1 MDKRGYSSKRMDS
14 RRISINMTSIIIIG
28 GGIIGTLIARELG
41 KYKLTVTLI
50 EKEIDIAF
58 GSTKANSGI
67 IHAGYDDL
75 PQTIKAQLCVRG
87 NKLWPMLAQ
96 QLHIPFTQSGSLVI
110 ATNNEGYAS
119 LETLQQRGKQN
130 RVHSLRLIDDPTVL
144 QRLEPHLT
152 PHAIAALYAP
162 TAGLTSPYEAAIAA
176 AENARAN
183 GVRLILGQPVQR
195 ILIKHGQIAGLYTP
209 NGFWPAD
216 CILNTAGLNSDTIS
230 SLAGISSFSI
240 TPVKGEYLLYD
251 KQETNIVNHI
261 LFPVPSLQTK
271 GIVVTHTIH
280 GNLLLGPTAT
290 LTLQKHDLATTTS
303 GHQEILTEATKL
315 VPHLNQYA
323 AQAITSFSGIRAEAD
338 TKDFIIA
345 AYEDPYGFINVAGIK
360 SPGLTAAPAIALQI
374 TTMLKDYLGSLKE
387 KEIVKLTRTPIPQ
400 PKTTVLN
407 NETQNL
413 IMNRPR
419 FGHLICRCE
428 HVSEGEVIE
437 AIQRGAST
445 LDGIKFRTRA
455 GMGRC
460 QGGFCTPHLIHVLTR
475 ETGMKVEAITKRGG
489 MSHIVSSSVKPQ
501 WSCDDT

>member
-1 MDKRGYSSKRMDS
+1 
-14 RRISINMTSIIIIG
+14 MTSIIIIG
-28 GGIIGTLIARELG
+28 GGIIGTLIARELA
-41 KYKLTVTLI
+41 KYQLTITLI
-50 EKEIDIAF
+50 EKQVDIAF

-67 IHAGYDDL
+67 IHAGYDDQ
-75 PQTIKAQLCVRG
+75 PHTIKAQLCVRG
-87 NKLWPMLAQ
+87 NQLWPTLAQ
-96 QLHIPFTQSGSLVI
+96 QLHIPFTQPGSLVI
-110 ATNNEGYAS
+110 ATNTEDYAS

-130 RVHSLRLIDDPTVL
+130 RVPSLHLIDTPSVL
-144 QRLEPHLT
+144 QKLEPHLT

-176 AENARAN
+176 AENAQAN
-183 GVRLILGQPVQR
+183 GVRLIRGQPVQR
-195 ILIKHGQIAGLYTP
+195 IIIKHGHIAGLYTP

-216 CILNTAGLNSDTIS
+216 YIINTAGLNSDTIS

-240 TPVKGEYLLYD
+240 APVKGEYLLYD
-251 KQETNIVNHI
+251 KHVTNLVNHI

-290 LTLQKHDLATTTS
+290 STPQKHDLATTTS
-303 GHQEILTEATKL
+303 GHQEIITEATKL
-315 VPHLNQYA
+315 VPLLNQYSVHT
-323 AQAITSFSGIRAEAD
+323 INSFSGLRAEAD

-360 SPGLTAAPAIALQI
+360 SPGLTAAPAIAHQI
-374 TTMLKDYLGSLKE
+374 TTMLNDYIGSLKE
-387 KEIVKLTRTPIPQ
+387 KEIVKLTRTPIPR
-400 PKTTVLN
+400 PNTTVQD
-407 NETQNL
+407 NETQKL
-413 IMNRPR
+413 ITNRPR

-437 AIQRGAST
+437 AIHRGAST

-460 QGGFCTPHLIHVLTR
+460 QGGFCTPHLIQVLSHQ
-475 ETGMKVEAITKRGG
+475 TGMKVEAITKRGG
-489 MSHIVSSSVKPQ
+489 RSHILSSHVKPQ
-501 WSCDDT
+501 WSREDT

>member
-1 MDKRGYSSKRMDS
+1 
-14 RRISINMTSIIIIG
+14 MTSIIIIG
-28 GGIIGTLIARELG
+28 GGIIGTLIARELA

-50 EKEIDIAF
+50 EKEVDIAF

-75 PQTIKAQLCVRG
+75 PQTIKAQLCARG
-87 NKLWPMLAQ
+87 NKLWPTLAQ
-96 QLHIPFTQSGSLVI
+96 QLRIPFTQPGSLVI
-110 ATNNEGYAS
+110 ATNNEDYAS
-119 LETLQQRGKQN
+119 LETLRHRGKQN
-130 RVHSLRLIDDPTVL
+130 RVPSLQLIDNPTIL
-144 QRLEPHLT
+144 QRLEPHLS

-162 TAGLTSPYEAAIAA
+162 TAGITSPYEAAFAA
-176 AENARAN
+176 AENAQAN

-195 ILIKHGQIAGLYTP
+195 ISVKNGKITGLYTP
-209 NGFWPAD
+209 NGFWSAD
-216 CILNTAGLNSDTIS
+216 FIINTAGLNSDTIS
-230 SLAGISSFSI
+230 SLAGVSSFKI

-251 KQETNIVNHI
+251 NQVSNIVKHI
-261 LFPVPSLQTK
+261 LFPAPSLQTK

-290 LTLQKHDLATTTS
+290 PTPQKHDLATTTS

-315 VPHLNQYA
+315 IPLLKQYH
-323 AQAITSFSGIRAEAD
+323 AQAITSFSGLRAEAD
-338 TKDFIIA
+338 TKDFILA

-360 SPGLTAAPAIALQI
+360 SPGLTAAPAIARQI
-374 TTMLKDYLGSLKE
+374 TTMLNDYIGPLKE
-387 KEIVKLTRTPIPQ
+387 KKMVKLTRTPIPH
-400 PKTTVLN
+400 PNTTVQD
-407 NETQNL
+407 NETQRL
-413 IMNRPR
+413 ITSRPR

-460 QGGFCTPHLIHVLTR
+460 QGSFCTPHLIQLLTH

-489 MSHIVSSSVKPQ
+489 MSHILSSPVKPQ
-501 WSCDDT
+501 WSSEDS